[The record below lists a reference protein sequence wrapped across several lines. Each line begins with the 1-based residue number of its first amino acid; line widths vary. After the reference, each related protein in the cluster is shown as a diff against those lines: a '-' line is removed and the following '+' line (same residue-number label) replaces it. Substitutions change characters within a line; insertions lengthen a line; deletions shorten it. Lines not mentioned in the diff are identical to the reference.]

1 MNNLINEFNKIFL
14 WPKKLSD
21 KDIITKWLSLK
32 FDFDIQYSEKQVN
45 AWAPSSSLEPDGLE
59 DWKKKWAKVVPIVAL
74 QGDNVVG
81 FTEFETNGHIDCF
94 FVHHA
99 V

>member
-1 MNNLINEFNKIFL
+1 MNNLINEFNKIFR

-45 AWAPSSSLEPDGLE
+45 TILDKYHLFNDSALLRRELISRKYLGRESDGSQY
-59 DWKKKWAKVVPIVAL
+59 WRVK
-74 QGDNVVG
+74 
-81 FTEFETNGHIDCF
+81 
-94 FVHHA
+94 
-99 V
+99 